1 MLKTKNAVIFFCS
14 SFNPNINISEILDFS
29 AHHHLYFDR
38 LLRSHCHSSTNCYQM
53 MTMSAWNE
61 RMADFGHLSCLW
73 KKSKHFQSKK
83 AKNVEVKILPASAS
97 TSPALNI
104 FAAKQNKEG
113 NEHQQH
119 IIVNC
124 QDGFV
129 RSDFIPIPVT
139 LFVSDLDGHFWCRNR
154 K

>member
-1 MLKTKNAVIFFCS
+1 M
-14 SFNPNINISEILDFS
+14 
-29 AHHHLYFDR
+29 
-38 LLRSHCHSSTNCYQM
+38 
-53 MTMSAWNE
+53 
-61 RMADFGHLSCLW
+61 
-73 KKSKHFQSKK
+73 
-83 AKNVEVKILPASAS
+83 PASAS

-129 RSDFIPIPVT
+129 RSDFILIPVT
-139 LFVSDLDGHFWCRNR
+139 LFVSDLNGHFWCRNSNG
-154 K
+154 KIKGKEIVVGNFLLEQDKTVKCNTHVKLNVNYWKII